1 MSCLLTSLV
10 TKSPLD
16 LACSLTAH
24 LNVIGWTDGA
34 SLSRPWQ
41 IRTTPSFCQ
50 CLLTL
55 KRQNTRES
63 FACQQNPMRHFLPS
77 QSMTLR
83 KQKQHSSY
91 RQALRQVQYIVQ
103 LEISK
108 TILHTRYA
116 SNPPLLFPVSLWHP
130 LSPRSPKRTTLS
142 IIPLQVCNGKSNIL
156 LRI

>member
-1 MSCLLTSLV
+1 MLINFISHKISLG
-10 TKSPLD
+10 S
-16 LACSLTAH
+16 ACSLTAH

-41 IRTTPSFCQ
+41 IRTTFSFCQ

-63 FACQQNPMRHFLPS
+63 FACQQNSMRHFLPS

-83 KQKQHSSY
+83 KQKQKQHSSY

-108 TILHTRYA
+108 TILHTRCA

>member
-1 MSCLLTSLV
+1 MLINFISHKISLG
-10 TKSPLD
+10 S
-16 LACSLTAH
+16 ACSLTAH

-41 IRTTPSFCQ
+41 IRTTPSFCK
-50 CLLTL
+50 CPLTL

-63 FACQQNPMRHFLPS
+63 FACQQNPMRHFLSS

-83 KQKQHSSY
+83 KQKQHSIY

-116 SNPPLLFPVSLWHP
+116 SNPPLLFPASLWHP
-130 LSPRSPKRTTLS
+130 LSPISPKRTTLS